1 MSLQEDIRKAL
12 KEAMKARDGERTSA
26 LRVLIGE
33 FGRQGKK
40 DLSDAEVVSILR
52 KLAKNERE
60 TLEKQ
65 GAESSLYLEVVES
78 FLPQMASEDD
88 IRAWIEANI
97 DFSRFKNKMQAMRPI
112 MAHFGA
118 AADGNTV
125 RKVLESLS

>member
-1 MSLQEDIRKAL
+1 MSLQEDIKKAL

-97 DFSRFKNKMQAMRPI
+97 DFSQFKNKMQAMRPI

>member
-1 MSLQEDIRKAL
+1 MSLQQDVKEAL
-12 KEAMKARDGERTSA
+12 KEAMRSRDQERTAA

-40 DLSDAEVVSILR
+40 ELSDAEVVSILR

-65 GAESSLYLEVVES
+65 GEKTSVYLEVVES

-97 DFSRFKNKMQAMRPI
+97 DFSAFKNKMQAMRPI

-118 AADGNTV
+118 RADGNTV
-125 RKVLESLS
+125 RKVLESF